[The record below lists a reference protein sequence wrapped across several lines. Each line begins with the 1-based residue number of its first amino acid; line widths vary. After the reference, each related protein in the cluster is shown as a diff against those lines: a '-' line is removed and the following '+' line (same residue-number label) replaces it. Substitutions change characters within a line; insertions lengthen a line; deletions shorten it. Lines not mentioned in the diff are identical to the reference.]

1 MCRKLILC
9 GWVVL
14 IPDDAQQARVL
25 AALVVS
31 ISFLVLR
38 LSLKPLKRPEDAA
51 LATMSEVALIL
62 VYLCALVIKACDLSA
77 DVCSTYGFGD
87 DSKGV
92 FLFFLFFGLSVLL
105 LQLILE
111 VAALVYGSRQQRK
124 LRRLRHRG
132 GGFVELPPL
141 TENDFAHL
149 PGLEPS
155 PCYHLFLSHAWPLG
169 QDVCKLIKQRCRE
182 ICPSMHIFLDVEDL
196 TSGSGTKEVDHS
208 RCILVFAMPVYF
220 EKFNCVKELT
230 RAILRNKQITLLLP
244 DSEVHGVFT
253 QAMVNDSV
261 TDQWVQKWK
270 LEKNLTEWAS
280 EWGVKEVNTP
290 TASEIR
296 NALFKQPPLE
306 WSRITH
312 FQDRTMVLMC
322 QRLLP
327 ETERRDIYL
336 QGTVSFKLPKGYVP
350 SRVYCSP
357 HNPGAREIA
366 GELNAFVEANSRTNS
381 RRISSFRSSRQTV
394 VSRACGS
401 RISRVTRRKTHGD
414 GVSGRLLEVVE
425 VGSWSD
431 LGNCDHMLI
440 CLNAQT
446 WSLEAETLA
455 ADIREAMREG
465 LHLQLCHEFP
475 SVLDPD
481 TQRHAIE
488 FKQIMD
494 MTPVDLRKGQTNIY
508 RQIAIPLKAGALRE
522 PGLAHLASRLAR
534 YAPRESVHLGD
545 PAASQRSTRRLQKL
559 RSKKDAL
566 SNRDVN
572 VGAIQPEE
580 MDAALDSNNPVMR
593 AFSGFLGELERVA
606 SSLSLA
612 RSESQFSLGRR
623 STSQGSMDNATPAI
637 NAESGECSPLR
648 RFSSSLSLRRE
659 ESKSSVV
666 DPATEEV
673 NATAGSALTVQS
685 SL

>member
-1 MCRKLILC
+1 
-9 GWVVL
+9 V
-14 IPDDAQQARVL
+14 
-25 AALVVS
+25 
-31 ISFLVLR
+31 
-38 LSLKPLKRPEDAA
+38 
-51 LATMSEVALIL
+51 
-62 VYLCALVIKACDLSA
+62 
-77 DVCSTYGFGD
+77 
-87 DSKGV
+87 
-92 FLFFLFFGLSVLL
+92 
-105 LQLILE
+105 
-111 VAALVYGSRQQRK
+111 
-124 LRRLRHRG
+124 
-132 GGFVELPPL
+132 
-141 TENDFAHL
+141 
-149 PGLEPS
+149 
-155 PCYHLFLSHAWPLG
+155 
-169 QDVCKLIKQRCRE
+169 
-182 ICPSMHIFLDVEDL
+182 
-196 TSGSGTKEVDHS
+196 
-208 RCILVFAMPVYF
+208 
-220 EKFNCVKELT
+220 
-230 RAILRNKQITLLLP
+230 RNKQITLLLP

-559 RSKKDAL
+559 RSKKRRAEQQGRQRWGHPAG
-566 SNRDVN
+566 RD
-572 VGAIQPEE
+572 GRSP
-580 MDAALDSNNPVMR
+580 R
-593 AFSGFLGELERVA
+593 LE
-606 SSLSLA
+606 
-612 RSESQFSLGRR
+612 
-623 STSQGSMDNATPAI
+623 
-637 NAESGECSPLR
+637 
-648 RFSSSLSLRRE
+648 
-659 ESKSSVV
+659 
-666 DPATEEV
+666 
-673 NATAGSALTVQS
+673 QS
-685 SL
+685 SYACIQRVSGGARARCVLAQLGAVRIPVQLRTAVHIPGFNGQCHAGNQCRKWGMLPAPTLFFFAEPEA